1 MKQNQQDNIDPKT
14 RMEKDREDRKLPPA
28 LKKILALD
36 VVLTKRF
43 VSFMLNF
50 VPFRSLRTH
59 CKVLEYSC
67 HGIAWLAG
75 WLAFSWMI
83 DKPDWYQ
90 MQVNLFI
97 GLLTDIVMVAVVKAA
112 TRRRRP
118 AVNDDPFCIG
128 PDKFSFPSGHVSR
141 GVYIVTFLTWLDPV
155 SIVLWPPLLAWCVS
169 LCLSR
174 LLLYRHHILDVIGG
188 ICFGLFNAFLISL
201 IWFDQESCIW
211 IISHMT
217 DEKISGAE
225 YGV

>member
-1 MKQNQQDNIDPKT
+1 MSQQDELDPKT
-14 RMEKDREDRKLPPA
+14 RLEQGRAVPPA
-28 LKKILALD
+28 LRKLLEWD
-36 VVLTKRF
+36 VIVTKRF
-43 VSFMLNF
+43 VSFLLNF
-50 VPFRSLRTH
+50 VPFQSLKTH

-75 WLAFSWMI
+75 WLAFCWMVDI
-83 DKPDWYQ
+83 PEWYQ

-97 GLLTDIVMVAVVKAA
+97 GLLTDIVMVAIIKAA

-118 AVNDDPFCIG
+118 AVNDDPFCFG

-141 GVYIVTFLTWLDPV
+141 GIFIVTFLTLLEPV
-155 SIVLWPPLLAWCVS
+155 TYFLWPPLLAWCVA

-174 LLLYRHHILDVIGG
+174 LLLYRHHILDVLGG
-188 ICFGLFNAFLISL
+188 VILGLFNAFLISL
-201 IWFDQESCIW
+201 FWFNQESCVW

-217 DEKISGAE
+217 DEKLSGAE